1 MGWKFR
7 HPCADGFGIAG
18 PGALRQSSVE
28 MFASTPSRERL
39 FWTLQIGG
47 WIALIPIFTAAGMLA
62 YDVYGA
68 VFNAVF
74 RQAVGFGLTL
84 GLARIYRRWA
94 WTDFSL
100 RRHGTQIVALSL
112 AATAADLLI
121 METLRWAVQA
131 IAGLVPPS
139 RIHIAAGIG
148 RFCLYAAWSAL
159 YLSLRFF
166 FELRDRDL
174 RLAQA
179 QLAARDAELQVLR
192 AQLNPH
198 FLFNALNSILA
209 EADDNPARVKA
220 ITLNLSE
227 LLRFSLR
234 QQEHFGP
241 LGAEVDAV
249 ENYLK
254 VERSRFEERLDWK
267 IELGAGA
274 RDAQVPNSLLL
285 PLVENAIKYGLQTSP
300 HPLRVHVSA
309 SMQQGVLAAAV
320 ENSGRW
326 VQPDPTATR
335 STGIGLSNLRRRL
348 ALLCGPEARVD
359 ITFPKGGVRVALLLP
374 VAAHR
379 A

>member
-1 MGWKFR
+1 
-7 HPCADGFGIAG
+7 
-18 PGALRQSSVE
+18 
-28 MFASTPSRERL
+28 MFASTPTRERL

-47 WIALIPIFTAAGMLA
+47 WIALMPIFAAAGLLA
-62 YDVYGA
+62 YDLYGSI
-68 VFNAVF
+68 FNAVF
-74 RQAVGFGLTL
+74 RQLTGFCLTL
-84 GLARIYRRWA
+84 GLVRIYRRWEWA
-94 WTDFSL
+94 EFSL
-100 RRHGTQIVALSL
+100 RRHGAQIVALSF
-112 AATAADLLI
+112 AATAADLVI
-121 METLRWAVQA
+121 MESLRGAVEV

-179 QLAARDAELQVLR
+179 QIAARDAELQVLR

-234 QQEHFGP
+234 QQEHFGA
-241 LGAEVDAV
+241 LGAEVAAV

-254 VERSRFEERLDWK
+254 VERSRFEERLEWK
-267 IELGAGA
+267 IEISAEA
-274 RDAQVPNSLLL
+274 RDALVPNSLLL

-300 HPLRVHVSA
+300 NPLQVNVSA
-309 SMQQGVLAAAV
+309 AVRQGLLAATV

-326 VQPDPTATR
+326 IEPDPTATR

-348 ALLCGPEARVD
+348 SLLCGPEARVD
-359 ITFPKGGVRVALLLP
+359 ISFPDGFVRVDLLLP
-374 VAAHR
+374 VVAKTP
-379 A
+379 

>member
-1 MGWKFR
+1 
-7 HPCADGFGIAG
+7 
-18 PGALRQSSVE
+18 
-28 MFASTPSRERL
+28 MFATTPSRERL
-39 FWTLQIGG
+39 FWTLHIGG
-47 WIALIPIFTAAGMLA
+47 WIALMPIFAAAGLLA
-62 YDVYGA
+62 YDLYGA
-68 VFNAVF
+68 IFNAVF
-74 RQAVGFGLTL
+74 RQLAGFCLTL
-84 GLARIYRRWA
+84 GLVRIYSRWA
-94 WTDFSL
+94 WEDFSL
-100 RRHGTQIVALSL
+100 RRHGTQVVALSL

-121 METLRWAVQA
+121 MEALRGAVEL

-166 FELRDRDL
+166 FDLRDRDL

-179 QLAARDAELQVLR
+179 QVAARDAELQVLR

-234 QQEHFGP
+234 QQEHFGQ
-241 LGAEVDAV
+241 LGAEVAAV
-249 ENYLK
+249 ENYLR
-254 VERSRFEERLDWK
+254 VESSRFEERLDWK
-267 IELGAGA
+267 TEISAEA
-274 RDAQVPNSLLL
+274 RDAFVPTSLLI

-300 HPLRVHVSA
+300 HPLRLNVSA
-309 SMQQGVLAAAV
+309 VVRQGVLAASV

-326 VQPDPTATR
+326 IDPDPTATR

-359 ITFPKGGVRVALLLP
+359 ISFPDGSVRVDLLLP
-374 VAAHR
+374 VSAKCP
-379 A
+379 